1 MNLLNYSQVRDLI
14 LMAIEED
21 IGHGDITTESIIGS
35 HVSSTAHLITKEEI
49 VLAGLEIFS
58 QVFFIIDN
66 SIKIENHCKDGDL
79 VRSGNILSNISGHA
93 RSLLVSERVALNF
106 LQRLSGIATITRKYV
121 EAVKGYNV
129 SIVDT
134 RKTTPGWRI
143 LEKYA
148 VRVGGGKNHRH
159 DLGDGV
165 LIKDNHIISA
175 GGITRAV
182 EMARRYS
189 HHLLKIEIEIESL
202 DQIEEALKSEVD
214 VIMLDNM
221 TPEMLQEG
229 VKKIDG
235 RALIEASGGISL
247 ESVVDVARTGVNL
260 ISVGKLTH
268 SAPSVDIH
276 LEFDPPT
283 QVSAPSAQ
291 GGSR

>member
-1 MNLLNYSQVRDLI
+1 MNLLNYSQVRKLI

-35 HVSSTAHLITKEEI
+35 HVTSTAQLITKEEI

-58 QVFFIIDN
+58 QIFFIIDN

-79 VRSGNILSNISGHA
+79 LGSGNILSNISGQA

-175 GGITRAV
+175 GGIARAV

-189 HHLLKIEIEIESL
+189 HHLLKIEIEIENL

-214 VIMLDNM
+214 VILLDNM